1 MSVVINDL
9 EVVAEPQPRSS
20 TPGPARP
27 PEPTAPTQFELRAM
41 LRHAADR
48 ADRARAD

>member
-1 MSVVINDL
+1 MSIVINDL
-9 EVVAEPQPRSS
+9 EVVAEPERPSS

-27 PEPTAPTQFELRAM
+27 PEPQPPTQFELRAL

-48 ADRARAD
+48 ADRSRAD